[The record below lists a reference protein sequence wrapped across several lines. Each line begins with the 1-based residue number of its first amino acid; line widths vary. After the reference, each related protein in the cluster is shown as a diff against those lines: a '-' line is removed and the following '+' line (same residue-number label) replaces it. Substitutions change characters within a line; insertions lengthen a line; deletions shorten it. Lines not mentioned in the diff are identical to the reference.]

1 MPEGGRG
8 HGLPRRLPAMHI
20 ERRNALAFFG
30 EATLFGVGMVFVGF
44 TTVLPQFVSRLTGS
58 TVLVG
63 LVIALAEGAWRLPQL
78 AVARWLLPARRK
90 KPWLTRA
97 GLIARPAYLVLGI
110 ALWLGVGS
118 RPEIALPLFLT
129 LHGLMFLFLSVDH
142 MVWWDVFA
150 KAIPS
155 GRRGRVLGA
164 STVARGVLAVGAGGL
179 IAWLLGEG
187 GPGFP
192 HAYAALFSLTGI
204 LLVLSLGSWSLVVEP
219 EEEPVP
225 KPSPRAYLQ
234 QLIAVLRENR
244 TFRSLLVVR
253 LVSGF
258 EGLALGFYVLLGA
271 QVLGFSPA
279 YVGVFAAVQTV
290 GGIAA
295 GLGLG
300 LLSERAGIHRVIQ
313 VATAASASAPAVA
326 LLFLLTGLD
335 AHHLF
340 AFLYA
345 WVFAAI
351 GLSLSANFI
360 GFANGAVELAPTGQ
374 RGMYIGL
381 FSTLSGLAVIPPV
394 LGGWVLARSSYGV
407 LLALTAC
414 LALLGHALSWRL
426 DPIGGRAS
434 PPVRPGPT
442 APL

>member
-1 MPEGGRG
+1 MDVQ
-8 HGLPRRLPAMHI
+8 
-20 ERRNALAFFG
+20 RRNALAFFG
-30 EATLFGVGMVFVGF
+30 EATLFGVGMVLIGF
-44 TTVLPQFVSRLTGS
+44 TTVLPQFVSELTGS

-63 LVIALAEGAWRLPQL
+63 LVIALAEGAWRAPQL
-78 AVARWLLPARRK
+78 AVAWWLLPARRK
-90 KPWLTRA
+90 KHWLTRA
-97 GLIARPAYLVLGI
+97 GLVSRPAYLVLGI
-110 ALWLGVGS
+110 ALWVGAGS
-118 RPEIALPLFLT
+118 HPGLT
-129 LHGLMFLFLSVDH
+129 LGMFLVLHGVMFLFLSVDH

-150 KAIPS
+150 KAIPA

-179 IAWLLGEG
+179 IAWLLGEW

-192 HAYAALFSLTGI
+192 RAYAALFSLTGI
-204 LLVLSLGSWSLVVEP
+204 LLLLSLGSWSFVVEP
-219 EEEPVP
+219 DEEPVLR
-225 KPSPRAYLQ
+225 PSPRAYLQ

-244 TFRSLLVVR
+244 TFRSLVVVR

-258 EGLALGFYVLLGA
+258 EGLALGFYALLGT

-290 GGIAA
+290 GGIVA

-326 LLFLLTGLD
+326 LLFLVTGLD

-340 AFLYA
+340 AFLYP

-360 GFANGAVELAPTGQ
+360 GFANGAVELAPPGE
-374 RGMYIGL
+374 RGVYIGL
-381 FSTLSGLAVIPPV
+381 FSTLSGLTVLPPL
-394 LGGWVLARSSYGV
+394 LGGWILARTSYAT
-407 LLALTAC
+407 LLSLT
-414 LALLGHALSWRL
+414 LGLVFVGHVLSWRL
-426 DPIGGRAS
+426 GPIGGRSAS
-434 PPVRPGPT
+434 QVGPGPT
-442 APL
+442 APLEQPAASR